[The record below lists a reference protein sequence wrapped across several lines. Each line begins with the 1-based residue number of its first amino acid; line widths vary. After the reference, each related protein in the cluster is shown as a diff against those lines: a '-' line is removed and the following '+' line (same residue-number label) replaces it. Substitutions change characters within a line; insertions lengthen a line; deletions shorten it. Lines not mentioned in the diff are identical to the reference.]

1 LSKFQLPRCTT
12 CGMAVPRPPDSTHQE
27 NHAEFLRLYVEVQD
41 SLRIYLA
48 SLLFG
53 REETL
58 ETSQEVAL
66 ALWKKFQPGMDSVS
80 FRRWAFGVARM
91 QVLAFRRDK
100 ARERLTF
107 SDDLTLL
114 LSDAVEEQATQLEAE
129 RGALEHCMR
138 KLPERQIQILNGFY
152 LSKLKIEVLASQIG
166 LSVAALYKSL
176 HRTRLQLMDCTRSV
190 LALEELP

>member
-1 LSKFQLPRCTT
+1 MALPPPPEPT
-12 CGMAVPRPPDSTHQE
+12 RPEH
-27 NHAEFLRLYVEVQD
+27 HAEFLRLYVEVQD

-53 REETL
+53 REETM
-58 ETSQEVAL
+58 EASQEVAL
-66 ALWKKFQPGMDSVS
+66 ALWKKFQPGMDSLS

-100 ARERLTF
+100 ARDRLTF

-114 LSDAVEEQATQLEAE
+114 LGEAVEEHAPQLEAE
-129 RGALEHCMR
+129 RGALERCLR

-152 LSKLKIEVLASQIG
+152 LSKLKIEALAVQIG
-166 LSVAALYKSL
+166 LSVAAIYKSL